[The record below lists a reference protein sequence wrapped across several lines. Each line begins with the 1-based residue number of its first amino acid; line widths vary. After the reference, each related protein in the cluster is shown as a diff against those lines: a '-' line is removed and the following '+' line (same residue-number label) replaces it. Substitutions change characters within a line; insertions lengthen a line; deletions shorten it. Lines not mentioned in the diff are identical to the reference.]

1 MRKSIAPLMAIGV
14 GAAWYSLN
22 DRKTKRRI
30 RQFIEPVMQAN
41 LMNAR
46 TWKKAR
52 KRFKHM
58 FA

>member
-1 MRKSIAPLMAIGV
+1 MAIGV

-52 KRFKHM
+52 KRFKRM